1 MSARRWVVWVGCLLV
16 SVAVVW
22 QGYGIADGAD
32 AQTARPPQAGD
43 IGLAPAQTATPRPA
57 ATATAPAAP
66 LITPTATALP
76 TPTPTPL
83 PTPTAVS
90 PAPQHPPL
98 ERPAP
103 DVDAHRRVLTVPIL
117 MYHYISVPPPGADK
131 YRIDLSVPPDKF
143 EEQLAWLAENGFST
157 VSLYALIDHLSTG
170 APLPPRPVVL
180 TFDDGYRDN
189 YENAFPLLKKYGF
202 TGTFFVVSDFIN
214 AGRPEY
220 MTWDMAREM
229 AEAGM
234 SIESH
239 SRTHPDL
246 RGRSF
251 QFLVWEILGPIEAIT
266 HYTGQRPRFF
276 CYPAG
281 KYDRDVIAVLKSVD
295 TWAAVT
301 TQPGRRQTLDTA
313 MTWPRLRVHG
323 GGSLRDFIRLVH

>member
-1 MSARRWVVWVGCLLV
+1 MV
-16 SVAVVW
+16 SP
-22 QGYGIADGAD
+22 
-32 AQTARPPQAGD
+32 T
-43 IGLAPAQTATPRPA
+43 LAPA
-57 ATATAPAAP
+57 
-66 LITPTATALP
+66 
-76 TPTPTPL
+76 
-83 PTPTAVS
+83 
-90 PAPQHPPL
+90 PAPPLQPLAL

-103 DVDAHRRVLTVPIL
+103 DLDAHRRVLSAPIL
-117 MYHYISVPPPGADK
+117 MYHYISVPPAGADK
-131 YRIDLSVPPDKF
+131 YRVDLSVSPDMF
-143 EEQLAWLAENGFST
+143 DQQLAYLAENGFAT
-157 VSLYALIDHLSTG
+157 VSLHDLLAHLSAG

-189 YENAFPLLKKYGF
+189 YENAFPLLRKYGF

-220 MTWDMAREM
+220 MTWEMLREM

-266 HYTGQRPRFF
+266 HHTGRRPHFF

-281 KYDRDVIAVLKSVD
+281 KYDRDVIAVLASVE

-301 TQPGRRQTLDTA
+301 TNPGRRQTLDTA
-313 MTWPRLRVHG
+313 MTWPRVRVHG
-323 GGSLRDFIRLVH
+323 GGSLRDFARLVH

>member
-1 MSARRWVVWVGCLLV
+1 MAVHRRIMWARCLV
-16 SVAVVW
+16 IAVVILW
-22 QGYGIADGAD
+22 QGYVVTDGATTL
-32 AQTARPPQAGD
+32 AVRPPQAGD
-43 IGLAPAQTATPRPA
+43 IGLTPAETATPRPT
-57 ATATAPAAP
+57 ATATVPASPTVAPAS
-66 LITPTATALP
+66 TA
-76 TPTPTPL
+76 TPTPI
-83 PTPTAVS
+83 
-90 PAPQHPPL
+90 PAPAPALQRPPL

-131 YRIDLSVPPDKF
+131 YRVDLSVPPDKF
-143 EEQLAWLAENGFST
+143 EEQLAYLAENGFST
-157 VSLYALIDHLSTG
+157 VSLYALLDHLSTG

-266 HYTGQRPRFF
+266 HHTGQRPHFF

-281 KYDRDVIAVLKSVD
+281 KYDRNAIAVLESVE

-323 GGSLRDFIRLVH
+323 GGSLRDFARLVH